1 MKIRDIFAKSI
12 DRDIKGV
19 ITIGDEQDANV
30 KQELEEYVVTK
41 ELDNHFKDFF
51 AAYAEGIRHDTTNMG
66 VWISGFFGSGK
77 SHFLKILAYLL
88 ENREVAGKSAL
99 DYFIDDD
106 KIHDANTL
114 ADMKLA
120 TTVPNEVML
129 FNIDSKAKNGN
140 KSQKDAILNV
150 FLQVFN
156 EQLGLFGA
164 DFWIAD
170 LERDLISQGKYED
183 FQAEFQELDK
193 QHREWKEARNAYAF
207 LKGTIR
213 DALVAIDFM
222 STADADGFIDQ
233 LKKEYPI
240 SVESFAK
247 LVNQYIESKDEDY
260 HMAFLV
266 DEVGQYIGSSQ
277 QRMLNL
283 QSIVEDL
290 GTYTHGK
297 AWVIVT
303 SQQAIDKVTK
313 NINGQD
319 FSKIQGRFNTRIAMS
334 SANVDEV
341 IQKRLLAKTDA
352 SEQLLENTFV
362 ENQHVINNLISFDGK
377 EERKRYDD
385 PRMFADLYPF
395 VPYQIFLLQDT
406 LTAIRENGSDGKH
419 LANGERSMLA
429 VFQESARRLEERD
442 TKALVPFSI
451 FFQGLSHFLD
461 HTHMIVIQRAQNNE
475 LINPTKEDNPFA
487 VQVLETLFMVKYVPD
502 FDATL
507 NNLVTLMID
516 SIDTDRIELEARVK
530 QALRVLQ
537 EQNIVEKTSK
547 GYEFLTDA
555 EQDISKQIQR
565 QSVDSGDVSQ
575 AIGDYLFSS
584 VAISRRY
591 TYPQLKQQY
600 TFVFNQW
607 VDDRPVGPTNQDIN
621 LKMVTVEG
629 ETNRDEIELRRQS
642 SSPEQPQ
649 SIIDLP
655 ADLQYAEDQ
664 RQVQKIQKFILNPHE
679 QSQDARSQRI
689 IDLKKTELST
699 LKKRVAQELLEVLQ
713 QADIYVQGD
722 KIEAGKKD
730 FFGRLADAQEKL
742 IDEIYRNLSYI
753 DSVKQDSDVVALFKD
768 TNELVKNT
776 DNEQATQAVL
786 ERINHEYSGH
796 NKISYKSVLERFSK
810 IPYGYR
816 EIDTKWL
823 VAKLFVDS
831 KLKVYVNG
839 EALSLHTDIVAN
851 EMAKYFSN
859 RKFVDAVQVEPRQA
873 ISENKKKDLRKVAL
887 EAFGKQSFSDSE
899 DDTLVDEL
907 SNSMQNELGAIKIY
921 LAKPAYYPGRDVL
934 ETGQSLINQL
944 LAQKDADKFYDLI
957 SRKRDDFLDWREDMT
972 EFGISEFYQS
982 VSQQEIWESA
992 QTQCDVYEHSKEF
1005 VTSDQVKQIVREIST
1020 IMKNRPQ
1027 GKIKQLKD
1035 LVDNFKSVYGAEF
1048 DSGLGNVQQRISAEQ
1063 KVVNE
1068 YSTDHGVQD
1077 EFSSKIQRTFAD
1089 LLDNARDATTL
1100 NGLYVIPQQATA
1112 RRVRLTREIDS
1123 LLAQRLA
1130 AAERQRKIE
1139 EQKVTATTNE
1149 NSPVNDKNDDVVE
1162 PTQIS
1167 DEDSEPVQEPRDIS
1181 AKTLPVDQTWQLQ
1194 SAEDVK
1200 IQINQL
1206 QQALL
1211 QQLEEHG
1218 KINFEL

>member
-1 MKIRDIFAKSI
+1 MKIKDIFAKSI

-51 AAYAEGIRHDTTNMG
+51 AAYAEGIHHDTTNMG

-88 ENREVAGKSAL
+88 ENREVAGKKAL
-99 DYFIDDD
+99 DYFIDDQ
-106 KIHDANTL
+106 KIHDQGTL

-170 LERDLISQGKYED
+170 LERDLIAQGKYDD
-183 FQAEFQELDK
+183 FQAKFQEKDH

-213 DALVAIDFM
+213 DTLVEIGFM
-222 STADADGFIDQ
+222 SLDDANGFIDQ
-233 LKKEYPI
+233 LKKEYPV

-247 LVNQYIESKDEDY
+247 LVNRHIETKDPNY
-260 HMAFLV
+260 HMVFLV

-303 SQQAIDKVTK
+303 SQQAIDKVTT

-319 FSKIQGRFNTRIAMS
+319 FSKIQGRFKTRIAMS

-341 IQKRLLAKTDA
+341 IQKRLLAKTDS
-352 SEQLLENTFV
+352 SERLLEATF
-362 ENQHVINNLISFDGK
+362 EDNQHVINNLISFDGK

-385 PRMFADLYPF
+385 AKMFADLYPF

-429 VFQESARRLEERD
+429 VFQESARRLEDRE

-475 LINPTKEDNPFA
+475 LINPTGEDNPFA
-487 VQVLETLFMVKYVPD
+487 VQVLETLFMVKYVQD

-516 SIDTDRIELEARVK
+516 SIDADRIALEAKVK
-530 QALRVLQ
+530 KALQVLQ
-537 EQNIVEKTSK
+537 EQNIVEKTTK

-565 QSVDSGDVSQ
+565 QNVDSGDVSQ
-575 AIGDYLFSS
+575 AIGEYLFSS
-584 VAISRRY
+584 AAISKRY
-591 TYPQLKQQY
+591 TYPKLRQQY
-600 TFVFNQW
+600 NFVFNQW
-607 VDDRPVGPTNQDIN
+607 VDDRPVGQTNQDIN
-621 LKMVTVEG
+621 LKIITVES
-629 ETNRDEIELRRQS
+629 ETNHEDIELRRQS

-649 SIIDLP
+649 IIIDLP
-655 ADLQYAEDQ
+655 NEQQYANDQ
-664 RQVQKIQKFILNPHE
+664 RRVLQIQKFILNPQE

-689 IDLKKTELST
+689 VDLKKTELTS
-699 LKKRVAQELLEVLQ
+699 LKASVAKELLAVLQ
-713 QADIYVQGD
+713 RADIYVQGD
-722 KIEAGKKD
+722 RIEAGTKD
-730 FFGRLADAQEKL
+730 FFTRLAQAQEQL

-753 DSVKQDSDVVALFKD
+753 DVVKQDADVVALFKD
-768 TNELVKNT
+768 TDELVKT
-776 DNEQATQAVL
+776 DENAQAVQAVL
-786 ERINHEYSGH
+786 DRINRESTGH
-796 NKISYKSVLERFSK
+796 NKISYKAILERFGK
-810 IPYGYR
+810 VPYGYR
-816 EIDTKWL
+816 ESDTKWL
-823 VAKLFVDS
+823 VAKLFADS

-839 EALSLHTDIVAN
+839 EILNLHTGVSAN
-851 EMAKYFSN
+851 ELAKYFLK
-859 RKFVDAVQVEPRQA
+859 RQYVDAVQMVPRQA
-873 ISENKKKDLRKVAL
+873 ISEKKKKDLRKVAL
-887 EAFGKQSFSDSE
+887 EVFGKQSFSDSE
-899 DDTLVDEL
+899 DDTLMHEL
-907 SNSMQNELGAIKIY
+907 QESIKNERKTLEIY
-921 LAKPAYYPGRDVL
+921 DNKASFYPGHDVL
-934 ETGQSLINQL
+934 QTGSDLLDKL
-944 LAQKDADKFYDLI
+944 LAQHDTDKFYDLI
-957 SRKRDDFLDWREDMT
+957 SRKREDILDWHEDM
-972 EFGISEFYQS
+972 EEAGISEFYRS
-982 VSQQEIWESA
+982 PTQQRIWKDA
-992 QTQCDVYEHSKEF
+992 YDQQNVYAHSKEF
-1005 VTSDQVKQIVREIST
+1005 VTSPQVKGLIVKIDT
-1020 IMKNRPQ
+1020 IMRNRPQ
-1027 GKIKQLKD
+1027 GKIKQLND
-1035 LVDNFKSVYGAEF
+1035 LVEAFRDAFNTEF
-1048 DSGLGNVQQRISAEQ
+1048 DAGLGDTQSKIADEQAATESYAEQ
-1063 KVVNE
+1063 HGLTHEFESKVKQNFR
-1068 YSTDHGVQD
+1068 H
-1077 EFSSKIQRTFAD
+1077 
-1089 LLDNARDATTL
+1089 LLENARDATTL
-1100 NGLYVIPQQATA
+1100 NELFVVPQQAQKHREA
-1112 RRVRLTREIDS
+1112 LTKEMDQ
-1123 LLAQRLA
+1123 LLAQR
-1130 AAERQRKIE
+1130 AAEEAERIRREKNKQGQRNQVDE
-1139 EQKVTATTNE
+1139 T
-1149 NSPVNDKNDDVVE
+1149 SDVE
-1162 PTQIS
+1162 PDLGS
-1167 DEDSEPVQEPRDIS
+1167 DAESDSEAAVTVVPPKNVS
-1181 AKTLPVDQTWQLQ
+1181 AKTLPMEQTWRLNNAQDV
-1194 SAEDVK
+1194 DVK
-1200 IQINQL
+1200 VEQL
-1206 QQALL
+1206 RKILK
-1211 QQLEEHG
+1211 QQLNEHG
-1218 KINFEL
+1218 KVDFEL

>member
-1 MKIRDIFAKSI
+1 MKIKDIFAKSI

-41 ELDNHFKDFF
+41 ELDNHFRDFF
-51 AAYAEGIRHDTTNMG
+51 SAYAEGIHHDTTNMG

-88 ENREVAGKSAL
+88 ENREVAGKKAL
-99 DYFIDDD
+99 DYFIDDQ
-106 KIHDANTL
+106 KIHDQGTL
-114 ADMKLA
+114 ANMKLA

-170 LERDLISQGKYED
+170 LERDLIAQGKYEE
-183 FQAEFQELDK
+183 FQAKFQEKDL
-193 QHREWKEARNAYAF
+193 QHREWREARNAYAF

-213 DALVAIDFM
+213 DTLVEIGFM
-222 STADADGFIDQ
+222 SLDDANGFIDQ
-233 LKKEYPI
+233 LKKEYPV

-247 LVNQYIESKDEDY
+247 LVNQYIETQAPNY

-303 SQQAIDKVTK
+303 SQQAIDKVTT

-319 FSKIQGRFNTRIAMS
+319 FSKIQGRFKTRIAMS

-341 IQKRLLAKTDA
+341 IQKRLLAKTES
-352 SEQLLENTFV
+352 SERLLEATF
-362 ENQHVINNLISFDGK
+362 EDNQHTINNLVSFDGK

-385 PRMFADLYPF
+385 AKMFADLYPF

-429 VFQESARRLEERD
+429 VFQESARRLENRE

-475 LINPTKEDNPFA
+475 LINPTGEDNPFA
-487 VQVLETLFMVKYVPD
+487 VQVLETLFMVKYVQD

-516 SIDTDRIELEARVK
+516 SIDVDRIELEAKVK
-530 QALRVLQ
+530 KALQVLQ
-537 EQNIVEKTSK
+537 EQNVVEKTTK

-565 QSVDSGDVSQ
+565 QNVDSGDVSQ

-584 VAISRRY
+584 AAISKRY
-591 TYPQLKQQY
+591 TYPKLRQQY

-607 VDDRPVGPTNQDIN
+607 VDDRPVGQTNQDIN
-621 LKMVTVEG
+621 LKIVTIEG
-629 ETNRDEIELRRQS
+629 EDNHDDIELRRQS

-649 SIIDLP
+649 IIIDLP
-655 ADLQYAEDQ
+655 HELQYAEDQ
-664 RQVQKIQKFILNPHE
+664 RQVLRIQKFILNPRE

-689 IDLKKTELST
+689 VDLRKTELSS
-699 LKKRVAQELLEVLQ
+699 LKANVAQELLDALQ
-713 QADIYVQGD
+713 RADIYVQGD
-722 KIEAGKKD
+722 RIEAGTKD
-730 FFGRLADAQEKL
+730 FFARLAQAQERL
-742 IDEIYRNLSYI
+742 IAEIYRNLSYI
-753 DSVKQDSDVVALFKD
+753 DAVKQEADVITLFKD
-768 TNELVKNT
+768 ADGLVKT
-776 DNEQATQAVL
+776 DENSQAVQAVL
-786 ERINHEYSGH
+786 DRINREYTGH
-796 NKISYKSVLERFSK
+796 NKISYKAILERFGK
-810 IPYGYR
+810 VPYGYR

-839 EALSLHTDIVAN
+839 EVLNLHADTSAN
-851 EMAKYFSN
+851 ELAKYFLK
-859 RKFVDAVQVEPRQA
+859 RQFVDAVQMEPRQA
-873 ISENKKKDLRKVAL
+873 ISEKKKKDLRRVAL
-887 EAFGKQSFSDSE
+887 EAFGKQSFSNSE
-899 DDTLVDEL
+899 DDTLMHEL
-907 SNSMQNELGAIKIY
+907 QDTMANERKTLEVYSNKASF
-921 LAKPAYYPGRDVL
+921 YPGHDVL
-934 ETGQSLINQL
+934 QEGSDLLDKL
-944 LAQKDADKFYDLI
+944 LAQHDTDKFYDLI
-957 SRKRDDFLDWREDMT
+957 SQKAEDILDWHDAMEDD
-972 EFGISEFYQS
+972 GISEFYRSATQQKIWKDAHDQES
-982 VSQQEIWESA
+982 VYA
-992 QTQCDVYEHSKEF
+992 QSKEF
-1005 VTSDQVKQIVREIST
+1005 VTSPQVKELIDKINKVMR
-1020 IMKNRPQ
+1020 NRPQ
-1027 GKIKQLKD
+1027 GKTKQLSD
-1035 LVDNFKSVYGAEF
+1035 LVEEFRDAFNTEF
-1048 DSGLGNVQQRISAEQ
+1048 DAGLGDTQSRIEDEQ
-1063 KVVNE
+1063 AATE
-1068 YSTDHGVQD
+1068 SYADERQLLR
-1077 EFSSKIQRTFAD
+1077 EFSDRIKREFTH
-1089 LLDNARDATTL
+1089 LLENARDAATL
-1100 NGLYVIPQQATA
+1100 NELFVVPQQAQ
-1112 RRVRLTREIDS
+1112 RRREALTKEMDR
-1123 LLAQRLA
+1123 LLAQR
-1130 AAERQRKIE
+1130 AAEAERLRVIAEREKRDQSDGEQEAAPKIE
-1139 EQKVTATTNE
+1139 VKPKVE
-1149 NSPVNDKNDDVVE
+1149 SKPVVE
-1162 PTQIS
+1162 PKIL
-1167 DEDSEPVQEPRDIS
+1167 S
-1181 AKTLPVDQTWQLQ
+1181 AKTLPVDQTWRLRNSQDV
-1194 SAEDVK
+1194 DVK
-1200 IQINQL
+1200 VEELRKLLKQQIK
-1206 QQALL
+1206 
-1211 QQLEEHG
+1211 EHG
-1218 KINFEL
+1218 KVDFEL

>member
-1 MKIRDIFAKSI
+1 MKIKDIFAKSI

-41 ELDNHFKDFF
+41 ELDNHFRDFF
-51 AAYAEGIRHDTTNMG
+51 SAYAEGIHHDTTNMG

-88 ENREVAGKSAL
+88 ENREVAGKKAL
-99 DYFIDDD
+99 DYFIDDQ
-106 KIHDANTL
+106 KIHDQGTL
-114 ADMKLA
+114 ANMKLA

-170 LERDLISQGKYED
+170 LERDLIAQGKYEE
-183 FQAEFQELDK
+183 FQAKFQEKDL
-193 QHREWKEARNAYAF
+193 QHREWREARNAYAF

-213 DALVAIDFM
+213 DTLVEIGFM
-222 STADADGFIDQ
+222 SLDDANGFIDQ
-233 LKKEYPI
+233 LKKEYPV

-247 LVNQYIESKDEDY
+247 LVNQYIETQAPNY

-303 SQQAIDKVTK
+303 SQQAIDKVTT

-319 FSKIQGRFNTRIAMS
+319 FSKIQGRFKTRIAMS

-341 IQKRLLAKTDA
+341 IQKRLLAKTES
-352 SEQLLENTFV
+352 SERLLEATF
-362 ENQHVINNLISFDGK
+362 EDNQHTINNLVSFDGK

-385 PRMFADLYPF
+385 AKMFADLYPF

-429 VFQESARRLEERD
+429 VFQESARRLENRE

-475 LINPTKEDNPFA
+475 LINPTGEDNPFA
-487 VQVLETLFMVKYVPD
+487 VQVLETLFMVKYVQD

-516 SIDTDRIELEARVK
+516 SIDVDRIELEAKVK
-530 QALRVLQ
+530 KALQVLQ
-537 EQNIVEKTSK
+537 EQNVVEKTTK

-565 QSVDSGDVSQ
+565 QNVDSGDVSQ

-584 VAISRRY
+584 AAISKRY
-591 TYPQLKQQY
+591 TYPKLRQQY

-607 VDDRPVGPTNQDIN
+607 VDDRPVGQTNQDIN
-621 LKMVTVEG
+621 LKIVTIEG
-629 ETNRDEIELRRQS
+629 EDNHDDIELRRQS

-649 SIIDLP
+649 IIIDLP
-655 ADLQYAEDQ
+655 HELQYAEDQ
-664 RQVQKIQKFILNPHE
+664 RQVLRIQKFILNPRE

-689 IDLKKTELST
+689 VDLRKTELSS
-699 LKKRVAQELLEVLQ
+699 LKANVAQELLDALQ
-713 QADIYVQGD
+713 RADIYVQGD
-722 KIEAGKKD
+722 RIEAGTKD
-730 FFGRLADAQEKL
+730 FFARLAQAQERL
-742 IDEIYRNLSYI
+742 IAEIYRNLSYI
-753 DSVKQDSDVVALFKD
+753 DAVKQEADVITLFKD
-768 TNELVKNT
+768 ADGLVKT
-776 DNEQATQAVL
+776 DENSQAVQAVL
-786 ERINHEYSGH
+786 DRINREYTGH
-796 NKISYKSVLERFSK
+796 NKISYKAILERFGK
-810 IPYGYR
+810 VPYGYR

-839 EALSLHTDIVAN
+839 EVLNLHADASAN
-851 EMAKYFSN
+851 ELAKYFLK
-859 RKFVDAVQVEPRQA
+859 RQFVDAVQMEPRQA
-873 ISENKKKDLRKVAL
+873 ISERKKKDLRRVAL
-887 EAFGKQSFSDSE
+887 EAFGKQSFSNSE
-899 DDTLVDEL
+899 DDTLMHEL
-907 SNSMQNELGAIKIY
+907 QDTMANERKTLEVYSNKASF
-921 LAKPAYYPGRDVL
+921 YPGHDVL
-934 ETGQSLINQL
+934 QEGSDLLDKL
-944 LAQKDADKFYDLI
+944 LAQHDTDKFYDLI
-957 SRKRDDFLDWREDMT
+957 SQKAEDILDWHDVMEDD
-972 EFGISEFYQS
+972 GISEFYRS
-982 VSQQEIWESA
+982 ATQQKIWKDAHDQENVYA
-992 QTQCDVYEHSKEF
+992 QSKEF
-1005 VTSDQVKQIVREIST
+1005 VTSPQVKELIDKIDKVMR
-1020 IMKNRPQ
+1020 NRPQ
-1027 GKIKQLKD
+1027 GRTKQLSD
-1035 LVDNFKSVYGAEF
+1035 LVEEFRDAFNTEF
-1048 DSGLGNVQQRISAEQ
+1048 DAGLGDTQSKIEDEQ
-1063 KVVNE
+1063 AATE
-1068 YSTDHGVQD
+1068 SYADEHQLLH
-1077 EFSSKIQRTFAD
+1077 EFSDRIKREFMH
-1089 LLDNARDATTL
+1089 LLENARDAATL
-1100 NGLYVIPQQATA
+1100 NELFVVPQQAQ
-1112 RRVRLTREIDS
+1112 RRREALTKEMDR
-1123 LLAQRLA
+1123 LLAQR
-1130 AAERQRKIE
+1130 AAEAERLRVIAEREKRDQSDG
-1139 EQKVTATTNE
+1139 EQEVAPEVEVKPKVE
-1149 NSPVNDKNDDVVE
+1149 SKPVVE
-1162 PTQIS
+1162 PKMLS
-1167 DEDSEPVQEPRDIS
+1167 V
-1181 AKTLPVDQTWQLQ
+1181 KTLPVDQTWRLRNSQDV
-1194 SAEDVK
+1194 DVK
-1200 IQINQL
+1200 VEEL
-1206 QQALL
+1206 RKLLKQQVK
-1211 QQLEEHG
+1211 EHG
-1218 KINFEL
+1218 KVDFEL

>member
-1 MKIRDIFAKSI
+1 MKIKDIFAKSI

-51 AAYAEGIRHDTTNMG
+51 AAYAEGIHHDTTNMG

-88 ENREVAGKSAL
+88 ENREVAGKKAL
-99 DYFIDDD
+99 DYFVDDQ
-106 KIHDANTL
+106 KIHDQGTL

-170 LERDLISQGKYED
+170 LERDLIAQGKYDE
-183 FQAEFQELDK
+183 FQAKFQELDR
-193 QHREWKEARNAYAF
+193 QHREWKDARNAYAF

-213 DALVAIDFM
+213 DTLVGIGFM
-222 STADADGFIDQ
+222 STDDANGFIDQ
-233 LKKEYPI
+233 LKKEYPV

-247 LVNQYIESKDEDY
+247 LVNQYIEKQEPNY
-260 HMAFLV
+260 HMVFLV

-303 SQQAIDKVTK
+303 SQQAIDKVTT

-319 FSKIQGRFNTRIAMS
+319 FSKIQGRFKTRIAMS

-341 IQKRLLAKTDA
+341 IQKRLLAKTDS
-352 SEQLLENTFV
+352 SERLLEATFGD
-362 ENQHVINNLISFDGK
+362 NQHVINNLISFDGK
-377 EERKRYDD
+377 EERKRYDNAK
-385 PRMFADLYPF
+385 MFADLYPF

-429 VFQESARRLEERD
+429 VFQESARRLENRD
-442 TKALVPFSI
+442 TKVLVPFSI

-475 LINPTKEDNPFA
+475 LINPTGEDNPFA
-487 VQVLETLFMVKYVPD
+487 VQVLETLFMVKYVQD

-516 SIDTDRIELEARVK
+516 SIDTDRIELEAKVK
-530 QALRVLQ
+530 QALQVLQ

-565 QSVDSGDVSQ
+565 QNVDSGDISQ
-575 AIGDYLFSS
+575 AIGEYLFSS
-584 VAISRRY
+584 AAISKRY
-591 TYPQLKQQY
+591 TYPKLKQQY

-607 VDDRPVGPTNQDIN
+607 VDDRPVGQTNQDIN
-621 LKMVTVEG
+621 LKISTVENVDNH
-629 ETNRDEIELRRQS
+629 EDIELRRQS

-649 SIIDLP
+649 IIIDLP
-655 ADLQYAEDQ
+655 QERQYADDQ
-664 RQVQKIQKFILNPHE
+664 QQVLRIQKFILNPQE

-689 IDLKKTELST
+689 VDLKKTELSS
-699 LKKRVAQELLEVLQ
+699 LKATVAQELLEVLQ
-713 QADIYVQGD
+713 RADIYVQGERID
-722 KIEAGKKD
+722 AGTKD
-730 FFGRLADAQEKL
+730 FFARLAQAQEQL
-742 IDEIYRNLSYI
+742 INEIYRNLDYI
-753 DSVKQDSDVVALFKD
+753 SVVKQESDVVALFKD
-768 TNELVKNT
+768 TNELVKT
-776 DNEQATQAVL
+776 DENARAVQAVL
-786 ERINHEYSGH
+786 ERINREYSGH
-796 NKISYKSVLERFSK
+796 NKISYKSILERFSK
-810 IPYGYR
+810 VPYGYR

-823 VAKLFVDS
+823 VARLFADA

-839 EALSLHTDIVAN
+839 EALSLRAESSAN
-851 EMAKYFSN
+851 ELAKYFLK
-859 RKFVDAVQVEPRQA
+859 RQYIDAVQVEPRQA
-873 ISENKKKDLRKVAL
+873 ISEQKKKDLRKVAK
-887 EAFGKQSFSDSE
+887 EVFGKESFSDAE
-899 DDTLVDEL
+899 DDTLMHEL
-907 SNSMQNELGAIKIY
+907 QDAVTHERDAVAVYANKDGF
-921 LAKPAYYPGRDVL
+921 YPGHDVL
-934 ETGQSLINQL
+934 QDGIDLMNKL
-944 LAQKDADKFYDLI
+944 LVQHDTDKFYDLI
-957 SRKRDDFLDWREDMT
+957 SQRREDLLYWHD
-972 EFGISEFYQS
+972 EVEDDGINEFYHS
-982 VSQQEIWESA
+982 ATQQKIWQDA
-992 QTQCDVYEHSKEF
+992 HFQQNVFAHSKEF
-1005 VTSDQVKQIVREIST
+1005 VTSPQVKDLIAQIDK
-1020 IMKNRPQ
+1020 IMRQRPQ
-1027 GKIKQLKD
+1027 GKTKKLNDLVEAFRTAFSTEFDAGLGDTQSKIEDEQAATESYAEEHQLTREFESRIKQD
-1035 LVDNFKSVYGAEF
+1035 FM
-1048 DSGLGNVQQRISAEQ
+1048 
-1063 KVVNE
+1063 
-1068 YSTDHGVQD
+1068 H
-1077 EFSSKIQRTFAD
+1077 
-1089 LLDNARDATTL
+1089 LLENARDATTL
-1100 NGLYVIPQQATA
+1100 NELFVVPQQAQK
-1112 RRVRLTREIDS
+1112 RREALTKEMDR
-1123 LLAQRLA
+1123 LLAMRAEA
-1130 AAERQRKIE
+1130 ADRASHEKDDNTGNGRNTLSRVTPGLGSGPDPE
-1139 EQKVTATTNE
+1139 SGSTGKV
-1149 NSPVNDKNDDVVE
+1149 VVE
-1162 PTQIS
+1162 K
-1167 DEDSEPVQEPRDIS
+1167 EPKNVS
-1181 AKTLPVDQTWQLQ
+1181 AKTLPMDQTWRLSNSQDI
-1194 SAEDVK
+1194 DVK
-1200 IQINQL
+1200 VEQL
-1206 QQALL
+1206 RTILK
-1211 QQLEEHG
+1211 QQLKDNG
-1218 KINFEL
+1218 KIDFEL